1 MSKFSY
7 QMNYDE
13 ASYAVTHYEGN
24 AEDVVIPGTF
34 LGKPVTI
41 LFDKL
46 FAGHQEIR
54 SVSIPDT
61 VTDLGEFVFDGC
73 LSLRR
78 LELPAGLQNLWGYTF
93 CRCGIEEI
101 VLPDPIKIIPA
112 YAFKDCRHLKKVTCG
127 SGLKKIS
134 SWAFGGCDQLTELL
148 HGPSVEISPE
158 AFSYNPNI
166 LEIQYE

>member
-1 MSKFSY
+1 MSFFDHRLMEDGSFCI
-7 QMNYDE
+7 
-13 ASYAVTHYEGN
+13 ASYSGED
-24 AEDVVIPGTF
+24 AEVVIPDIIGN
-34 LGKPVTI
+34 GSPVTI
-41 LFDKL
+41 LYDDL
-46 FAGHQEIR
+46 FKGHSEIV
-54 SVSIPDT
+54 SVHIPDT
-61 VTDLGEFVFDGC
+61 VTDMGEFLFEGC
-73 LSLRR
+73 TGLKSLT
-78 LELPAGLQNLWGYTF
+78 LPSELQNLWGYTF